1 MSRTADAIAGN
12 TKDVT
17 DDVKA
22 FGRDVLKLAGSI
34 GAEAKTYA
42 DDIGDSARGQ
52 AQAAYANVKTQ
63 VSGNPA
69 MALGLAAGVGL
80 LVGFLLKGRH

>member
-1 MSRTADAIAGN
+1 MSRNADGIAGN

-22 FGRDVLKLAGSI
+22 FGHDVLKLANSI
-34 GAEAKTYA
+34 GAEARSRA
-42 DDIGDSARGQ
+42 DDIGDSARDQ
-52 AQAAYANVKTQ
+52 TKAAYANVKAQ

-69 MALGLAAGVGL
+69 MALGIAAGVGI